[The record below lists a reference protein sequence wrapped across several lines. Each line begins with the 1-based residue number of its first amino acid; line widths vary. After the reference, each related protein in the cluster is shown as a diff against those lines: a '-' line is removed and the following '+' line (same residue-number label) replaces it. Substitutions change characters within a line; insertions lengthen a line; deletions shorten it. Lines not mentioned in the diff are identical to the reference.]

1 MHRSRRFIIGGVII
15 LAALGYLIY
24 GGMKQAIVYF
34 VTPTELKAENSARGE
49 KFFRVG
55 GMVLAGSLEKDLQT
69 RTFRFRLTDGVESIP
84 VYYQGVP
91 PDLFREGTGA
101 VVEGR
106 FGGDGVF
113 RATTIMAKHSEEYA
127 PPKEG
132 HAKSR
137 SFVPGQEKR

>member
-34 VTPTELKAENSARGE
+34 VTPTELKAENSARGK

-132 HAKSR
+132 HVKSR